1 MPHVSSSR
9 RDAPRRLAPTVV
21 LASAL
26 VAALTALTA
35 CAGDPEPTPPTSSE
49 AVTPT
54 EDAELLR
61 AIRPAFSDPEDVVA
75 VAVVD
80 GDQLRTAFI
89 GADADTA
96 FEIGSVSKT
105 FIGLLLAEA
114 VDRGEVAPDDPI
126 GEYLELGDAPAASVT
141 FEELA
146 THSSGLPT
154 FPSDPEWMAS
164 VEEGFFAGEDV
175 LDETVP
181 ELLALA
187 RAETIPPDAPPQ
199 YSNLGA
205 ALAGQALAAAAG
217 TDYATLLE
225 ERIFEP
231 LGLET
236 ATLPVEDDEVPD
248 ALAPGFLA
256 DGRPAEPSTLAAF
269 APAGGI
275 VATVDDLAAYA
286 RGVID
291 GPFADRPA
299 LEPAQ
304 AWEGSEMGW
313 FWVLSTGYDGHEIA
327 SHGGLT
333 AGFGASLM
341 IDRTAGRAVIVL
353 SNGGEPVDALAEDL
367 MARVIRGD

>member
-1 MPHVSSSR
+1 MR
-9 RDAPRRLAPTVV
+9 RTIRRLAAPLAV
-21 LASAL
+21 LMAF
-26 VAALTALTA
+26 AALTGCRPGPDSDAA
-35 CAGDPEPTPPTSSE
+35 EPTASAATGS
-49 AVTPT
+49 
-54 EDAELLR
+54 DAELVR
-61 AIRPAFSDPEDVVA
+61 AIRPVFTDPEDLAA

-80 GDQLRTAFI
+80 GDEVRTAFV

-114 VDRGEVAPDDPI
+114 VERGEVAVDDPI
-126 GEYLELGDAPAASVT
+126 GRYLDLGDSPAASAT

-146 THSSGLPT
+146 THRSGLPT
-154 FPSDPEWMAS
+154 FPSDPGWMAS
-164 VEEGFFAGEDV
+164 VEDGFADGEDV

-187 RAETIPPDAPPQ
+187 RAEPIQADAPPQ

-217 TDYATLLE
+217 TDYAGLLE
-225 ERIFEP
+225 ERLLGP
-231 LGLET
+231 LGLGT
-236 ATLPVEDDEVPD
+236 ASSPVEDDEVPE

-275 VATVDDLAAYA
+275 VATVADLAAYA

-291 GPFADRPA
+291 GPFADSPA
-299 LEPAQ
+299 LEPAV

-313 FWVLSTGYDGHEIA
+313 FWVVSTGYDGHEIA

-333 AGFGASLM
+333 AGFAASLM
-341 IDRTAGRAVIVL
+341 VDRTAGRAVIVL
-353 SNGGEPVDALAEDL
+353 SNRGEPVDALAEDL
-367 MARVIRGD
+367 MVRVSRDDG